1 MLKSPADSGLDKKQ
15 YREAYSAFLESVWEH
30 FEKQFPSEESCW
42 LRLYVL
48 LKERNLLFCRNCNNE
63 NIDLKP
69 GKRRFRCSECH
80 MNSSIT
86 AGTFFHRVR
95 KLRAWFA
102 AIWFSE
108 NGALICSTTFSK
120 FLRVA
125 QSSALH
131 IVKSIRG
138 AIDLYCSEN
147 VDSRLPVNTVHFIE
161 LFDKRSILTYRL
173 MPPYLEEPEASARE
187 NESRAF
193 DSSEANQENG
203 MDAELAANP
212 AQIDQQRDL
221 QDCQSLSETDS
232 LVLSCLNHGSMTID
246 ELAAAA
252 GLSHS
257 QVYESLIELELSGEI
272 EPQPGGRF
280 NRSERR
286 KQFKLTLVPSSS
298 DGKNSKDTERYWW
311 EFIDSE
317 STKLLWQDL
326 LKRGQAQKSTFE
338 AIEENGLLR
347 NLSMWQ
353 IARARSIKREQKDLS
368 AFSRAR
374 CDSSSCSLCTT
385 ANGASAANEL
395 FRKTSSLI
403 SILKTLGIGSARKH
417 IQLLVNLSLY
427 FKGTIEKIDQASSSL
442 VEDFGGSLTLNSSEA
457 CKNQLF
463 DVCLSLGY
471 LGSPLLRAT
480 GSPPFVRV

>member
-1 MLKSPADSGLDKKQ
+1 
-15 YREAYSAFLESVWEH
+15 
-30 FEKQFPSEESCW
+30 
-42 LRLYVL
+42 
-48 LKERNLLFCRNCNNE
+48 
-63 NIDLKP
+63 
-69 GKRRFRCSECH
+69 

-161 LFDKRSILTYRL
+161 LFDRRSILTYRL
-173 MPPYLEEPEASARE
+173 MPPYLEEQEASARN

-203 MDAELAANP
+203 MDAKVAANP
-212 AQIDQQRDL
+212 APIDQQKDL

-280 NRSERR
+280 NRSEKR

-338 AIEENGLLR
+338 AIEEHGLLR

-353 IARARSIKREQKDLS
+353 IARARIIKREQKDLS

-374 CDSSSCSLCTT
+374 CNASSCSLCTT
-385 ANGASAANEL
+385 AN
-395 FRKTSSLI
+395 
-403 SILKTLGIGSARKH
+403 
-417 IQLLVNLSLY
+417 
-427 FKGTIEKIDQASSSL
+427 
-442 VEDFGGSLTLNSSEA
+442 
-457 CKNQLF
+457 
-463 DVCLSLGY
+463 
-471 LGSPLLRAT
+471 
-480 GSPPFVRV
+480 